1 MKRIGI
7 GLIIPFAILVGW
19 EILSR
24 TGCLPPNWVPSPWT
38 IVEVFREMLRDGELF
53 GHIFITL
60 YRVLTGFAIGVAVA
74 TVCGSLIGY
83 SPRLRELLAPLLQAW
98 DRGSIK
104 DYADRGWRFFPV
116 YLNLMNGIL
125 HVDPKLIE
133 VGRVFRLN
141 GFQLVRRVILLATLP
156 AYLVGLRSGLGLGWM
171 FVVAAEIMGASKGIG
186 FLMTD
191 GQATGRPAIIMA
203 SILLFAVLGKLTDF
217 IVERTGCLLIKGNP
231 IQSR

>member
-1 MKRIGI
+1 
-7 GLIIPFAILVGW
+7 
-19 EILSR
+19 
-24 TGCLPPNWVPSPWT
+24 
-38 IVEVFREMLRDGELF
+38 
-53 GHIFITL
+53 
-60 YRVLTGFAIGVAVA
+60 
-74 TVCGSLIGY
+74 
-83 SPRLRELLAPLLQAW
+83 
-98 DRGSIK
+98 
-104 DYADRGWRFFPV
+104 
-116 YLNLMNGIL
+116 MNGIL